1 MGAYQKL
8 NMQTL
13 QNIISIQI
21 RCFKKEGIKKFIFC
35 LRDFDEEHES
45 LGDLE
50 STIRESMAEIW
61 AQIKKPEKGMK
72 SRDVYSIEVFPFR
85 SFRTNKTGFY
95 EDCAKMRVKLED
107 YRKFSV
113 NNLPLDGLVHYLK
126 SSWEIIQSNKDLN
139 IPDQKRIVAN
149 VRCREEA
156 QMIHKE
162 GSSEIEKIKKNIGR
176 KSINSL
182 ISSIKGILKKSH
194 QEYDQ
199 NTTYY
204 DEKAKE
210 EHRKELQKSLG
221 SDMKSF
227 VKLSFEN
234 EEQKLTSEIEMM
246 INSFNQKKEVGVD
259 AFNEFRQKKIDLYI
273 QLDKHKGLVQIGDV
287 NPDETCREKKMK
299 VLQHLKIGLG
309 NLYVKIVDNLIKQK
323 MREIKK
329 AEEEFYEDFNQDSF
343 ERIIS
348 ETQDSYEDLSSN
360 LKEIQEEDIELF
372 SEINEEFFKNLK
384 KKIYGRIKEKLEEM
398 NLSKIIL
405 RAFKKRFNQTKNNI
419 PRKWKQLTTEEIN
432 NLYNQE
438 RKTVLNKMGFL
449 GEDLFINS
457 ERIEFTTKY
466 FDLKEDVEGEIK
478 KIYDSAID
486 KHLASNAFQA
496 VPKVNQTNN

>member
-1 MGAYQKL
+1 
-8 NMQTL
+8 MQTL

-85 SFRTNKTGFY
+85 SFRTNQSGFY
-95 EDCAKMRVKLED
+95 EDCAKMRSKLET

-126 SSWEIIQSNKDLN
+126 SSWNIIQSNKDLN

-176 KSINSL
+176 KSINTL

-194 QEYDQ
+194 KEYDE

-234 EEQKLTSEIEMM
+234 QEQKLISEIEMM
-246 INSFNQKKEVGVD
+246 INKYNQKKDVGME
-259 AFNEFRQKKIDLYI
+259 AFNDFREKKIDLYV
-273 QLDKHKGLVQIGDV
+273 QLDKHKGIVQIGDI
-287 NPDETCREKKMK
+287 NPEETCREKKMK
-299 VLQHLKIGLG
+299 ILQHLKIGLG
-309 NLYVKIVDNLIKQK
+309 NLYVKIIDNLVKNKMKEIRKQ
-323 MREIKK
+323 
-329 AEEEFYEDFNQDSF
+329 EEDFYENFNQDTF

-348 ETQDSYEDLSSN
+348 ETEEAYQFLSKNLQEANDEDP
-360 LKEIQEEDIELF
+360 ELF

-384 KKIYGRIKEKLEEM
+384 KKIYGRIEEKLIEM
-398 NLSKIIL
+398 NYFKIIV
-405 RAFKKRFNQTKNNI
+405 RSFKKRFTQNKNNI
-419 PRKWKQLTTEEIN
+419 PRNWKKLTTDEIN
-432 NLYNQE
+432 TLYNLE
-438 RKTVLNKMGFL
+438 RKTILKKMSFL
-449 GEDLFINS
+449 GEDIFINS
-457 ERIEFTTKY
+457 ERIKFKTEY
-466 FDLKEDVEGEIK
+466 FNLKEDIEVELK
-478 KIYDSAID
+478 NIYNAAID
-486 KHLASNAFQA
+486 KHLAANAFQA
-496 VPKVNQTNN
+496 VPKVY